1 MDGRTTTVVGVDG
14 SDTSVAALRWACG
27 EASLTGARIEVLIAW
42 QWPFGFGAAV
52 PIVSG
57 YDPAGDARMLLEA
70 IASGMADEFPSVEI
84 AVRAVEG
91 HPGEVLVEASRHADL
106 LVVGCRGHGE
116 ITGMLLGSVSQHC
129 AAHAASPV
137 LIFRPAAP

>member
-1 MDGRTTTVVGVDG
+1 MDGPSRTVVGVDG
-14 SDTSVAALRWACG
+14 SDTSIGALRWACD
-27 EASLTGARIEVLIAW
+27 EAARTGARIDVLIAW
-42 QWPFGFGAAV
+42 QWPFSFGTALPVA
-52 PIVSG
+52 SG
-57 YDPAGDARMLLEA
+57 YDPAGDARMLLED
-70 IASGMADEFPSVEI
+70 IATGMADEFPSVRI

-129 AAHAASPV
+129 ATHADSPV
-137 LIFRPAAP
+137 LVFRPASP